1 MAEGFVILDDVFVPN
16 ERIFLDGAVAQAAVF
31 AHSLGL
37 WERLGG
43 LSAMAEEA
51 DQLVGFAQLI
61 SEAHG
66 LPEGGHGKEKN
77 SEVLIHADLICP
89 AVHGAVPQWPNT
101 DQRAF
106 PHPIQNNG

>member
-43 LSAMAEEA
+43 LSAMAEEG
-51 DQLVGFAQLI
+51 DQLVGFAQLVPGSSGLGGSRAI
-61 SEAHG
+61 KGGNSRRPLPCPFLPAPPTAAHPRSHLSE
-66 LPEGGHGKEKN
+66 P
-77 SEVLIHADLICP
+77 
-89 AVHGAVPQWPNT
+89 
-101 DQRAF
+101 RR
-106 PHPIQNNG
+106 